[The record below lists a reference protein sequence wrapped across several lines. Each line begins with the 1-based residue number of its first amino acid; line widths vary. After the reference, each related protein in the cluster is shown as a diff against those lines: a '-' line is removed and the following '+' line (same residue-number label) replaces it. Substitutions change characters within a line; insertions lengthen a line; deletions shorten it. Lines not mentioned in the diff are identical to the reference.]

1 MYKCY
6 GIPMAKRQYP
16 EQKIQIACADYLK
29 WLEKLTGKFIF
40 HHSPNGGK
48 RSKSAGALFKAMGTR
63 AGFPDIILLMEGG
76 KTLFYELKYKGTY
89 LNENQKIFHPELERL
104 GFHIETITAES
115 PAHAVEQL
123 AKSLR
128 ENGIPEAK

>member
-1 MYKCY
+1 
-6 GIPMAKRQYP
+6 MAKRNYP
-16 EQKIQIACADYLK
+16 EQKLQIACADYLK

-63 AGFPDIILLMEGG
+63 AGFPDFIILMEGG
-76 KTLFYELKYKGTY
+76 KTLFYELKYKDTY
-89 LNENQKIFHPELERL
+89 LNKNQKVFHPELERL
-104 GFHIETITAES
+104 GYHIETITAEL
-115 PAHAVEQL
+115 PHQAVNLL

-128 ENGIPEAK
+128 AHGIKEAK